1 MKKRSSI
8 FAFAIF
14 LAASLPAAAQN
25 LGDRLYKEV
34 AVDGKTLYRWV
45 DYYSLDE
52 YDSKGNEIHYKS
64 SSGYE
69 KWYEYDSRGNQI
81 HYKSSSG
88 YEEWYEYDSRGN
100 KIHYK
105 NSDGYEYWNE
115 YDFYADGKVK
125 TCRTYKR
132 F

>member
-34 AVDGKTLYRWV
+34 AADGELLYRWM
-45 DYYSLDE
+45 DYYSLYE
-52 YDSKGNEIHYKS
+52 YDSMGNIIHYKDS
-64 SSGYE
+64 NGYE

-81 HYKSSSG
+81 
-88 YEEWYEYDSRGN
+88 
-100 KIHYK
+100 
-105 NSDGYEYWNE
+105 
-115 YDFYADGKVK
+115 
-125 TCRTYKR
+125 
-132 F
+132 